1 MSNSDKKQAWQ
12 DAIKWEYES
21 ARQREKLYKQ
31 TLKKFATDEALKD
44 YLSQF
49 RNAENA
55 VSSYA
60 WQKAR
65 WLVDKE
71 KVEWCLDYK
80 SSEDLVAAQTCLGN
94 IQQKKLFDKQCQWRA
109 ETFTH
114 PAIETTSDFNY
125 WEKNILNCP
134 FIDPITEE
142 DVALY
147 IEFLQEYLGEDLTFL
162 GRWQDYNSY
171 NSSVATVAKLMN
183 KQKDE
188 DEDDDDDDDY
198 EDDDFEDE
206 EDEDSLMPPWYQF
219 VNERKGDGHYLL
231 LPDVRQE
238 KEWKYSRIGHEEQR
252 KKAVEQL
259 KLFPPDTRPTL
270 FVFGIEKTEAFIN
283 EVEEDPEEVLKAYR
297 VHQQF
302 YDNPQIDSMEF
313 VKEAFDELDDCYESF
328 PIVEGISD
336 WKEAIIATAKQW
348 KNTKITRNLPFFY
361 QDYLF
366 RNATGIN
373 NVADEDSLEAYRRMG
388 DGYKESILLGRELS
402 GEPRD
407 LNF

>member
-1 MSNSDKKQAWQ
+1 MIRKYLSSFPKKVS
-12 DAIKWEYES
+12 IS
-21 ARQREKLYKQ
+21 AVAL
-31 TLKKFATDEALKD
+31 FATLAL
-44 YLSQF
+44 
-49 RNAENA
+49 
-55 VSSYA
+55 YA
-60 WQKAR
+60 GTASITVTPATFTNLLAQNPNLGSVVVRGITVAAR

-198 EDDDFEDE
+198 
-206 EDEDSLMPPWYQF
+206 
-219 VNERKGDGHYLL
+219 R
-231 LPDVRQE
+231 
-238 KEWKYSRIGHEEQR
+238 
-252 KKAVEQL
+252 
-259 KLFPPDTRPTL
+259 
-270 FVFGIEKTEAFIN
+270 
-283 EVEEDPEEVLKAYR
+283 
-297 VHQQF
+297 
-302 YDNPQIDSMEF
+302 
-313 VKEAFDELDDCYESF
+313 
-328 PIVEGISD
+328 
-336 WKEAIIATAKQW
+336 
-348 KNTKITRNLPFFY
+348 
-361 QDYLF
+361 
-366 RNATGIN
+366 
-373 NVADEDSLEAYRRMG
+373 
-388 DGYKESILLGRELS
+388 
-402 GEPRD
+402 
-407 LNF
+407 